1 MDPRKQITKGMTV
14 YTRDGEK
21 LGKVAV
27 ADDTGLFVE
36 KGLFF
41 PKEYGFQ
48 YDDVEDVRADGVH
61 LRVNKDAIVRQESS
75 RDPGAPRH
83 NPGPASDD
91 GARTATSTAGTTTGG
106 PQATTPASGEPGG
119 VAKQATPPT
128 GRAEGL
134 YIPMVGEGIAP
145 MLVEDEVIVRESPPA
160 SEERRASPQRSPD
173 AASGGNRPDSPPD
186 VASTPD
192 RKDPRHG

>member
-1 MDPRKQITKGMTV
+1 MTV
-14 YTRDGEK
+14 FTQDGEK

-41 PKEYGFQ
+41 PKEYGFR

-61 LRVNKDAIVRQESS
+61 LRVNKDAVLRQESS
-75 RDPGAPRH
+75 HDPGAIRK
-83 NPGPASDD
+83 NPGS
-91 GARTATSTAGTTTGG
+91 ATSTAPPTTSG
-106 PQATTPASGEPGG
+106 PQTAPAARSEPG
-119 VAKQATPPT
+119 

-145 MLVEDEVIVRESPPA
+145 MLVEDEVIVRENPPA
-160 SEERRASPQRSPD
+160 SEQRQASPERGPD
-173 AASGGNRPDSPPD
+173 ADTP
-186 VASTPD
+186 STPD
-192 RKDPRHG
+192 RKDPRRG

>member
-1 MDPRKQITKGMTV
+1 MDPRGQITRGMTV
-14 YTRDGEK
+14 FTQDGEK

-41 PKEYGFQ
+41 PKEYGFR

-61 LRVNKDAIVRQESS
+61 LRVNKDAVLRQESS
-75 RDPGAPRH
+75 HDPGAIRK
-83 NPGPASDD
+83 NPAS
-91 GARTATSTAGTTTGG
+91 ATSTAPPTTSG
-106 PQATTPASGEPGG
+106 PRTTPPARGEPG
-119 VAKQATPPT
+119 

-145 MLVEDEVIVRESPPA
+145 MLVEDEVIVRENPPA
-160 SEERRASPQRSPD
+160 SEQRQASPERGPD
-173 AASGGNRPDSPPD
+173 ADTP
-186 VASTPD
+186 STPD
-192 RKDPRHG
+192 RKDPRRG

>member
-1 MDPRKQITKGMTV
+1 MDPRGQITKGMTV

-27 ADDTGLFVE
+27 ADNTGLFVE

-41 PKEYGFQ
+41 PKEYGFR

-61 LRVNKDAIVRQESS
+61 LRVNKDGIVRQESS
-75 RDPGAPRH
+75 HDPGAPRH
-83 NPGPASDD
+83 NPGPASDAS
-91 GARTATSTAGTTTGG
+91 ARTATSTAGTTTGAPQPPTPTHG
-106 PQATTPASGEPGG
+106 ESGGAADQATRS
-119 VAKQATPPT
+119 T
-128 GRAEGL
+128 GRTEGL

-145 MLVEDEVIVRESPPA
+145 MLVEDEVLVREPPA
-160 SEERRASPQRSPD
+160 SEERRASPDERKPGD
-173 AASGGNRPDSPPD
+173 T
-186 VASTPD
+186 STPD

>member
-1 MDPRKQITKGMTV
+1 MDPRGQITKGMTV
-14 YTRDGEK
+14 YTQDGEK

-41 PKEYGFQ
+41 PKEYGFR

-61 LRVNKDAIVRQESS
+61 LRVSKEAVVRQESS
-75 RDPGAPRH
+75 DDPGMIRK
-83 NPGPASDD
+83 NPGSTSDD
-91 GARTATSTAGTTTGG
+91 SARTATSTAPPTTSG
-106 PQATTPASGEPGG
+106 PQTTPAARSEPGG
-119 VAKQATPPT
+119 AADQATRST

-145 MLVEDEVIVRESPPA
+145 MLVEEEVIVRENPPA
-160 SEERRASPQRSPD
+160 SEQRRASPEGSPD
-173 AASGGNRPDSPPD
+173 AETPA
-186 VASTPD
+186 TPD
-192 RKDPRHG
+192 RKDPRRG

>member
-1 MDPRKQITKGMTV
+1 MDPRGQITKGMTV
-14 YTRDGEK
+14 YTQDGEK

-27 ADDTGLFVE
+27 ADDIGLFVE

-41 PKEYGFQ
+41 PKEYGFR

-61 LRVNKDAIVRQESS
+61 LRLNKDAIVRQESS
-75 RDPGAPRH
+75 HDPGAIRK
-83 NPGPASDD
+83 NPGPTSDD
-91 GARTATSTAGTTTGG
+91 RARTASSTAPPTTSG
-106 PQATTPASGEPGG
+106 PQTTAPG
-119 VAKQATPPT
+119 
-128 GRAEGL
+128 RSEGL

-160 SEERRASPQRSPD
+160 SGERRASPDQGPDTETPSSPE
-173 AASGGNRPDSPPD
+173 
-186 VASTPD
+186 